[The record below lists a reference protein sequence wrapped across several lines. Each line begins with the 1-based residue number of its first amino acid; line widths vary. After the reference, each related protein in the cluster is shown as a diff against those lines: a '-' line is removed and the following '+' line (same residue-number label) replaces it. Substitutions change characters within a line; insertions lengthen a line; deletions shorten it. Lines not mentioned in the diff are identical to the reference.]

1 MKIDFIIILHQ
12 YYSVVGLDMSQLAVE
27 HPSFKI

>member
-27 HPSFKI
+27 HLSFKI